1 MLLDKLRE
9 LSQSAPLQPA
19 VVANSQVL
27 SYVEL
32 ERQSARVAAYLAQ
45 AGIAPDSLVAIYTNR
60 DINSIVAL
68 FAVLKVGAAYT
79 FVEDDGVREENYH
92 RLAAI
97 AADAVL
103 CAAAHLEPLR
113 ELGLHPLDMHGA
125 LLASEQGSAFPV
137 EREASAYVLFTS
149 GSTGTPK
156 GVAVSHGNIQHY
168 TESVS
173 QRFAITRP
181 LNYAHVSTLAAD
193 LGNTSLFL
201 SLSSGGCLH
210 LLSVEQRK
218 DPAAF
223 RDYLQQQRI
232 DFLKITPSHWNAMFP
247 AEQPGIELPQL
258 EYLVFG
264 GEALPKKLAR
274 RVLES
279 GRIARLFNHYGPTE
293 TTVGVTTFALTSLA
307 QLDALPA
314 DSIPVGRALGDSL
327 LCVRDEHGAF
337 ANHSANGEL
346 YIGGP
351 SVAKGYRNN
360 PQATAQ
366 SFLEMETA
374 QGPQRFYRSGD
385 LVALDASGLVQFLGR
400 VDRQVKVNGYRVELE
415 HVENVLRGV
424 PGINDA
430 AVFFLEVRG
439 RERLIA
445 ALLSQRPEQE
455 LKAQLPAV
463 LPDYMIPKTLLLL
476 ADFPRNANGKTNLG
490 LLRTQLQELLQ
501 DQPQDE
507 HQAQDEDGDERLK
520 TIRTAF
526 RKHLRGVAVG
536 LEDSFFERGGDS
548 LDAIQ
553 LIAELQEKGYPVSA
567 HAFLKNPC
575 INGLL
580 QALDRQ
586 EGSQGGAATQRDLQR
601 LNLFS
606 PAQRELLQQQLANP
620 DHYNQALL
628 LRSAD
633 KIDMAMLNAALS
645 QLLEQHPSL
654 SVAYATDAQGLHA
667 SHTEKDGNDSL
678 SVSFIAGDSEAQIQS
693 HVERVAERVH
703 ASLSLADGTLLRVHL
718 FKVKE
723 GEDLLLL
730 VAHHLAVDVISW
742 RIIIAELT
750 RNYSD
755 RYFGTT
761 SLRTPNRTTFWDWV
775 EHIDSHKAQLQSA
788 WLRRTEQQAA
798 TLPSY
803 FAANNTEGAAST
815 LWLGFSAEDSQR
827 LLRDLVNSTG
837 TPFHL
842 LLLAAF
848 GLCLGR
854 LRGGERH
861 AIDVESHG
869 RVTFDDST
877 DVSRVVGWHTST
889 FPLLLELPQLEMSAV
904 VQEVSRAYAAVED
917 LGVGYGLSRP
927 HAHEG
932 RYAPSAPVCFNF
944 LGDVNFAHDERFELT
959 PAKFA
964 FGHARHA
971 QNNRCHELKL
981 TGKVIDGQLL
991 LDLSFPQSAEAAD
1004 MHELMRGIAAQLT
1017 ELAGMPPA
1025 TPQIVLEQGTRTGML
1040 NYAPRQ
1046 LLAQTRQQKHREY
1059 RHVLLTGATGYVGIY
1074 ALKELIF
1081 QSNAHIYCIVRH
1093 KQGASAKARL
1103 EQLFSWY
1110 FPGIRLEGFSN
1121 RLSIHQGD
1129 VCEARLGL
1137 DEQTYQQLG
1146 EQVEAIYHFAA
1157 DTRLFGTEEDFTK
1170 SNVQSVKSCIELAEF
1185 QRAKDL
1191 HYMSTLAV
1199 SGVNRQEQ
1207 VAFFSEES
1215 LDIGQEFQN
1224 NYELTKYTAER
1235 LVNRFRL
1242 HGNNGFIYRSGNVSA
1257 DSRAARF
1264 QINARDNRLVQFLAS
1279 CIKVGQLPECLGE
1292 PLVLS
1297 PVDEV
1302 ASGIVAVSL
1311 DASSSPG
1318 TYHVDSIHEVSME
1331 RVFAALE
1338 RCGFNFSR
1346 GGHDNFAELFR
1357 TVEGAN
1363 DPDIL
1368 LGKFWA
1374 SRKSRNIK
1382 YSNERTL
1389 RTLERLGRSFT
1400 APSDEWLDEFVGVL
1414 RKENVFALRPS
1425 SYEDADT
1432 PRPLALQV

>member
-9 LSQSAPLQPA
+9 LSLSAPLQPA
-19 VVANSQVL
+19 VVADSQVL

-32 ERQSARVAAYLAQ
+32 ERRSSRVAAYLAQ
-45 AGIAPDSLVAIYTNR
+45 AGIAQDSLVAIYTNR

-92 RLAAI
+92 RLTAI

-103 CAAAHLEPLR
+103 CAAVHLEPLR
-113 ELGLHPLDMHGA
+113 ELGLRPLDMHGA
-125 LLASEQGSAFPV
+125 LLATALHSAV
-137 EREASAYVLFTS
+137 RVKRDTNAYVLFTS
-149 GSTGTPK
+149 GSTGMPK

-173 QRFAITRP
+173 QRFVITRP

-223 RDYLQQQRI
+223 RDYLQRQRI

-279 GRIARLFNHYGPTE
+279 GRIAQLFNHYGPTE
-293 TTVGVTTFALTSLA
+293 TTVGVTTFALTSLG
-307 QLDALPA
+307 QLDALPS

-327 LCVRDEHGAF
+327 LCVCDEQGAF
-337 ANHSANGEL
+337 ANHSAKGEL

-351 SVAKGYRNN
+351 SVAQGYRNN

-385 LVALDASGLVQFLGR
+385 LVALDASGLVQFIGR

-424 PGINDA
+424 PGIDDA
-430 AVFFLEVRG
+430 AVFLLAVRG

-455 LKAQLPAV
+455 LKEQLPAL
-463 LPDYMIPKTLLLL
+463 LPDYMIPKTLLSL
-476 ADFPRNANGKTNLG
+476 ADFPRNANGKTNLA
-490 LLRTQLQELLQ
+490 LLRTQLQERLQ

-507 HQAQDEDGDERLK
+507 LQPRDEDGDERLK
-520 TIRTAF
+520 AIRAAF
-526 RKHLRGVAVG
+526 RKHLRGAAVG
-536 LEDSFFERGGDS
+536 LEDSFFDRGGDS

-575 INGLL
+575 VNGLL
-580 QALDRQ
+580 QALDKQ
-586 EGSQGGAATQRDLQR
+586 EGSLDGAATQRDLQR

-606 PAQRELLQQQLANP
+606 PAQRELLQQQLAKP

-633 KIDMAMLNAALS
+633 KIDMAILNAALS

-654 SVAYATDAQGLHA
+654 SMAYASDAQGLHA

-693 HVERVAERVH
+693 HVERVAERVQ
-703 ASLSLADGTLLRVHL
+703 AALSLADGTLLRVHL

-755 RYFGTT
+755 RYFGTA

-788 WLRRTEQQAA
+788 WLRRTEREAA

-803 FAANNTEGAAST
+803 FAAHNTEGAAST

-827 LLRDLVNSTG
+827 LLRDLVNSAG
-837 TPFHL
+837 IPFHL

-854 LRGGERH
+854 LRGGERQ

-889 FPLLLELPQLEMSAV
+889 FPLLLELPNLEMPAV
-904 VQEVSRAYAAVED
+904 VQEVSRAFAAVED

-991 LDLSFPQSAEAAD
+991 LDLSFPQSVEAAD

-1017 ELAGMPPA
+1017 DLAGMPPSA
-1025 TPQIVLEQGTRTGML
+1025 PQIVLEQGTRTGML

-1059 RHVLLTGATGYVGIY
+1059 RHVLLTGATGYIGIY

-1081 QSNAHIYCIVRH
+1081 QSNAHIHCIVRH
-1093 KQGASAKARL
+1093 KQGTSAKARL
-1103 EQLFSWY
+1103 EQLFGWY

-1137 DEQTYQQLG
+1137 DDQTYQQLG

-1157 DTRLFGTEEDFTK
+1157 DTRLFGTEEAFTK

-1207 VAFFSEES
+1207 VAFFCEES

-1224 NYELTKYTAER
+1224 NYELTKYTAEC

-1338 RCGFNFSR
+1338 RCGFHFSR
-1346 GGHDNFAELFR
+1346 GGHGNFAELFR
-1357 TVEGAN
+1357 AVEGAN

-1414 RKENVFALRPS
+1414 RQEKVFALRPS
-1425 SYEDADT
+1425 SCEDADT